1 MRQFPSEVFFDT
13 IRGPDRQWDL
23 ALLLPGSSTTP
34 IRPPSSTTSS
44 GPGRATPATSA
55 IPACGSGWRPRL
67 ASRAKPGFAPT
78 PGSTATSPERAAP
91 AAAFASGINTHF
103 LSARMGCQV
112 LHPIYGL
119 DLAALCVRDDV
130 EDE

>member
-1 MRQFPSEVFFDT
+1 M
-13 IRGPDRQWDL
+13 GPAEHPGGFRDPGLWRRMAAAARLTGDARLRAYARLDRDL
-23 ALLLPGSSTTP
+23 A
-34 IRPPSSTTSS
+34 
-44 GPGRATPATSA
+44 
-55 IPACGSGWRPRL
+55 
-67 ASRAKPGFAPT
+67 
-78 PGSTATSPERAAP
+78 ERAAP
-91 AAAFASGINTHF
+91 AAAFASGIITHF